1 MHASRDA
8 VSFGG
13 CESFDRCNEVRIGFK
28 TTEQENPNE
37 HWMNRMSVWATRSSR
52 DRWPG
57 GSISH
62 AEIMLQVRE
71 GEWRRWSIAK
81 KTRTRD
87 EDGRLV
93 WCPGRVHNK
102 PVDALNDDY
111 VYVTLSVDRSR
122 QRHVYEFL
130 EGQVGGGFNKLGYY
144 LNFVC
149 PCSYVGTR
157 GYSRWAALEERS
169 WFCTE
174 LITTALQAAR
184 LEPFVDMTPCKTSPN
199 ALYRACVGMPSSM
212 PCANP
217 GRELKI
223 SIQ

>member
-1 MHASRDA
+1 MQADRDV
-8 VSFGG
+8 VSFDGRDCFSG
-13 CESFDRCNEVRIGFK
+13 CNEVRIGFK

-37 HWMNRMSVWATRSSR
+37 HWMNRMSVWATRSVH

-81 KTRTRD
+81 KTRTRG

-102 PVDALNDDY
+102 PVDALHDDY
-111 VYVTLSVDRSR
+111 TYVTLPVERSR
-122 QRHVYEFL
+122 QRRIYNFL

-144 LNFVC
+144 LNFIC
-149 PCSYVGTR
+149 PCSYFGTR
-157 GYSRWAALEERS
+157 SYHRYVNLEAQN

-174 LITTALQAAR
+174 LITTALQAAK
-184 LEPFVDMTPCKTSPN
+184 LEPFVDMTACKTSPN
-199 ALYRACVGMPSSM
+199 ALYRTCVGLSSAM

-217 GRELKI
+217 ARDLKI
-223 SIQ
+223 SVR